1 MGHRGP
7 GGREGL
13 EETVVFEQRPK
24 ELGRRRVAAGD
35 PDGELPGAS
44 QRELS
49 ATVSSPF
56 GTRVR

>member
-44 QRELS
+44 Q
-49 ATVSSPF
+49 
-56 GTRVR
+56 